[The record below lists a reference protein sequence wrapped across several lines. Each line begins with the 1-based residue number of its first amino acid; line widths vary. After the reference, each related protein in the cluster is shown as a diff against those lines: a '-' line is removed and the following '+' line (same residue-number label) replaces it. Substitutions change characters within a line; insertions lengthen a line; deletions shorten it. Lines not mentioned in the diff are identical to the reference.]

1 MSNGADTRVRESRPT
16 ILVAGREVP
25 SLAGGLLR
33 MLIAENI
40 SGLYRCEASFGNLGN
55 KDNKIDFLYF
65 DRKTLEFGKEFTI
78 KLGSDT
84 IFDGRIMGLE
94 ARFPEAQGPEI
105 NVLAEDRFQDLR
117 MTRRTRTF
125 EDVSDSDV
133 ISQIASEHGLSPNLN
148 LNGPTHKLLAQINQ
162 SDLAFVR
169 ERARSIG
176 AEVWMSG
183 STLNATSRADRS
195 GGTVKIGY
203 GNKLREFTVLADL
216 AGQRTAVAV
225 NGWDVSSK
233 TRLQHEATDSVMSGE
248 LNGDASGASVLASAI
263 GARKEAL
270 AHTVPLSSRE
280 AEAEAEA
287 FFKMTARRFV
297 VGRGVA
303 ETDGKLRV
311 GADADLQNLGPL
323 FSGKYYVS
331 EVKHLFDGTRGM
343 RTEFVAERAG
353 LGKTQ

>member
-1 MSNGADTRVRESRPT
+1 
-16 ILVAGREVP
+16 
-25 SLAGGLLR
+25 
-33 MLIAENI
+33 
-40 SGLYRCEASFGNLGN
+40 
-55 KDNKIDFLYF
+55 
-65 DRKTLEFGKEFTI
+65 
-78 KLGSDT
+78 
-84 IFDGRIMGLE
+84 
-94 ARFPEAQGPEI
+94 
-105 NVLAEDRFQDLR
+105 
-117 MTRRTRTF
+117 
-125 EDVSDSDV
+125 
-133 ISQIASEHGLSPNLN
+133 
-148 LNGPTHKLLAQINQ
+148 
-162 SDLAFVR
+162 
-169 ERARSIG
+169 
-176 AEVWMSG
+176 
-183 STLNATSRADRS
+183 
-195 GGTVKIGY
+195 
-203 GNKLREFTVLADL
+203 
-216 AGQRTAVAV
+216 
-225 NGWDVSSK
+225 VSSK

-311 GADADLQNLGPL
+311 GADAVLQNLGPL

-343 RTEFVAERAG
+343 RTEFMAERAG